1 MNKFFKSTYVL
12 LMGLLGLGLASCT
25 DEYEYHGAVAEGMEV
40 YFSNELESQIE
51 LVDGQNSFTI
61 PVNRIDATEAVTVPL
76 TFTPGEGNIYN
87 VPTSVTF
94 EAGQKEAN
102 ITVTYDAAEFK
113 YGNYVGGTISIAEDG
128 YKSMYGKSSYTF
140 KAGITPFKEMAG
152 FGYYRDGIALPAYGL
167 PVPTYKVKIEKHTTI
182 EGVYRLKPY
191 GAATSE
197 FQYSGNV
204 DPAAESYM
212 EIHAEDPNFVYF
224 LYGRSGMTLNK
235 SEGELYFMHQVE
247 RFLKGGNKME
257 DIKAKAPQFFGKL
270 KNGIITF
277 SEPKSVALFFNN
289 TAGDAYSTN
298 ATGML
303 AIALP
308 GYEFA
313 DYSASA
319 TYMGRFT
326 DAATDNDFAKV
337 QIALGTDVKTA
348 KYALVPAGSMTEEQA
363 IAGVKDGSIESEE
376 ITASGDVEV
385 PFTDSGEYYMVIVL
399 YDAAGNVQ
407 GAVVEKFTLKSSKD
421 STEQF
426 KDIYKGLLT
435 LSDPAGDLGPKVLEG
450 GVSGLLFKDK
460 LEFEA
465 TLSQSTADP
474 TKHRISPFIKEGFP
488 LEFTVTSGGLVAF
501 KLLDTG
507 MRPGKEAMFVSD
519 LATLYPSLAAA
530 GFAST
535 FDKDNQTITL
545 KVIYTDAAGK
555 GVFGVETETF
565 LLDEAM
571 AKQIAKSMKKAPAL
585 NVNSLFKKHYIIGF
599 PAYNRK

>member
-25 DEYEYHGAVAEGMEV
+25 DEYEYHGATAEGMEV
-40 YFSNELESQIE
+40 YFSNELKSQIE

-61 PVNRIDATEAVTVPL
+61 PVNRVNATEAATIPL

-113 YGNYVGGTISIAEDG
+113 YGNYVGGTIAIAEDG
-128 YKSMYGKSSYTF
+128 YKTVYGSSTYTF

-167 PVPTYKVKIEKHTTI
+167 PVPIYKVKIEKHTTI

-197 FQYSGNV
+197 FQYTGNV
-204 DPAAESYM
+204 NSATEGYM

-224 LYGRSGMTLNK
+224 LYGRSGMTLNAN
-235 SEGELYFMHQVE
+235 EGELYFMHQVD
-247 RFLKGGNKME
+247 RFLKAGNSME
-257 DIKAKAPQFFGKL
+257 EIKAKAPQFFGKL

-277 SEPKSVALFFNN
+277 SQPNSVALFFNN
-289 TAGDAYSTN
+289 TAGTAYNTN
-298 ATGML
+298 AGGML

-326 DAATDNDFAKV
+326 DAATDNDLAKV
-337 QIALGTDVKTA
+337 QITLGADVKTA

-363 IAGVKDGSIESEE
+363 VAGVKDGSIESKE

-385 PFTDSGEYYMVIVL
+385 PFTNSGEYYFVIVL

-407 GAVVEKFTLKSSKD
+407 GTVVEKFTLKSSKEN
-421 STEQF
+421 TEQF

-435 LSDPAGDLGPKVLEG
+435 IADPAGDLGPKLLEG

-474 TKHRISPFIKEGFP
+474 NKYRISPYLKEGFP
-488 LEFTVTSGGLVAF
+488 LEFTVTSGGFVIV

-507 MRPGKEAMFVSD
+507 IKAKDGQIFASDFV
-519 LATLYPSLAAA
+519 TLYPAVA
-530 GFAST
+530 GKGLEST
-535 FDKDNQTITL
+535 FDKANQTIKFNML
-545 KVIYTDAAGK
+545 YTDATGK
-555 GVFGVETETF
+555 GVYGVETETF

-571 AKQIAKSMKKAPAL
+571 AKQIAKSMKKAPAFNL
-585 NVNSLFKKHYIIGF
+585 NSMFKKHYIIGL

>member
-51 LVDGQNSFTI
+51 LVDGKNSFTI
-61 PVNRIDATEAVTVPL
+61 PVNRVNAAEATTVPL

-102 ITVTYDAAEFK
+102 ITVTYDAAGFK
-113 YGNYVGGTISIAEDG
+113 YGNYVGGTISIGDDT
-128 YKSMYGKSSYTF
+128 YKTPYGMSAYTF
-140 KAGITPFKEMAG
+140 KAGITPFKVMEG
-152 FGYYRDGIALPAYGL
+152 VGYYRDGIALPAYGL

-235 SEGELYFMHQVE
+235 SDGELYFMHQVE

-277 SEPKSVALFFNN
+277 SEPNSVALFINGTSG
-289 TAGDAYSTN
+289 TAYNTN
-298 ATGML
+298 AAGML

-308 GYEFA
+308 GHEFS

-326 DAATDNDFAKV
+326 DASSNDFAKV
-337 QIALGTDVKTA
+337 QIALGADVKTA
-348 KYALVPAGSMTEEQA
+348 KYALVSASSMTEEQA
-363 IAGVKDGSIESEE
+363 VAGVKDGSIESKE

-385 PFTDSGEYYMVIVL
+385 PFTNSGEYYMVIVL

-435 LSDPAGDLGPKVLEG
+435 IADPAGDLGPKVLEG
-450 GVSGLLFKDK
+450 GVSGLLFKNK

-474 TKHRISPFIKEGFP
+474 NKYRISPYLQEGFP
-488 LEFTVTSGGLVAF
+488 LEFTVTSGGFVIV

-507 MRPGKEAMFVSD
+507 IKAKDGQIFVSD
-519 LATLYPSLAAA
+519 FVTLYPAVA
-530 GFAST
+530 GKGFEST
-535 FDKDNQTITL
+535 FDKANQTI
-545 KVIYTDAAGK
+545 KFNMIYTNASGK
-555 GVFGVETETF
+555 GVYGVETETF
-565 LLDEAM
+565 LLDEALT
-571 AKQIAKSMKKAPAL
+571 KQIAKSMKKAPTFNL
-585 NVNSLFKKHYIIGF
+585 NSMLKKHYIVNVPYFNLG
-599 PAYNRK
+599 K